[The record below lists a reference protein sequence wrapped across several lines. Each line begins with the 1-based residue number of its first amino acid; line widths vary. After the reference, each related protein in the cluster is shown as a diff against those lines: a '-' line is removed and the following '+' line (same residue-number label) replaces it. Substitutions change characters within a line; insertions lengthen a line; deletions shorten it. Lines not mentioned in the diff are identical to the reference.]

1 MVKRQTAL
9 FMAAFS
15 LCLLVGSA
23 FQVVAPGVSIL
34 TWASGVLGL
43 LVGLALVIADR
54 KRSVSSYPIS

>member
-23 FQVVAPGVSIL
+23 FQVVAPGTSIL
-34 TWASGVLGL
+34 TWVSGVLGL
-43 LVGLALVIADR
+43 VVGLTLVIADR
-54 KRSVSSYPIS
+54 KRSMSIF